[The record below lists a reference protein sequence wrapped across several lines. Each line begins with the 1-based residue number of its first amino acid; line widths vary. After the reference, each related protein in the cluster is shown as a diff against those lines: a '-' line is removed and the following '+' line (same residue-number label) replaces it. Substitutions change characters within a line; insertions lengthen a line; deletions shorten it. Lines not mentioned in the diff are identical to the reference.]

1 MDARKSYALLIVA
14 LLALPM
20 LTFAV
25 PVNASTGAPYLGA
38 IDDSNNL
45 YIGVS
50 DVSVKAGQT
59 IVDLVDDNDMSG
71 LDARFTIIFNYNGTN
86 LVDFSG
92 AQFDLYMS
100 KNGYSN
106 VTSDDILYAS
116 SFSTSMLDL
125 PYGQNVV
132 KANARLLGGNATF
145 TLGTGSFFDVY
156 QGGASITA
164 KVLTGPIPFDITPD
178 YKYVKIWD
186 GSNTLVAVSIQR
198 VIVLPFIAFVP
209 TMGPGCQLVVLSGT
223 ALLPNAVI
231 NLTYLQPVAIA
242 GQFAQVTTDENGQFT
257 YTWNI
262 ADLGNDNNTIP
273 LDMIYIQAT
282 YNATGDPVGPAI
294 TYLEIS
300 RFFTYFQ
307 GVLPSLYGYYGN
319 NTDLPVYVYV
329 HGNLIVEGAYFSP
342 CDVVTFVVDGITMG
356 SATVLPLTGTFNASM
371 LVPELSSGYH
381 TVCAINNGI
390 VYCFEIYVLPTLEVT
405 PSSGSCGTEIQ
416 FLAYGF
422 PAEENI
428 YIYWF
433 SVEYSLDFWYNIVNG
448 TTGTD
453 GKFNVTV
460 SYDIGHMYGGI
471 HPIVATDVYYGPSL
485 SGVVFPYL
493 SDVVA
498 PAYFT
503 MLPSIWIEPD
513 VIDNDCTIFNVYGCG
528 FVPFN
533 TYYVDVDNQQ
543 FNPPTIY
550 CDIVGDIQLGLV
562 SAGFRPG
569 THSVS
574 IYALPNST
582 IGNYQPVAY
591 DCFTVSTVGDPI
603 FGMLLSIDD
612 SMVTIQTGVET
623 LQLSIDELNAKL
635 VSFND
640 TLVTIQ
646 TTLGTI
652 QTNVQTIN
660 AKVDIISG
668 DLATVKTSLG
678 SVNGTVSSI
687 AGDVAT
693 VETQLGTV
701 KTTLDSVKTTT
712 DQTKS
717 FLPLDMTPVWITLIL
732 ALIAAIA
739 GVIAVISIRGKVA
752 A

>member
-1 MDARKSYALLIVA
+1 LDSRKSYAFLIVT
-14 LLALPM
+14 LLALPL

-38 IDDSNNL
+38 IDGSNNI

-50 DVSVKAGQT
+50 DISIQAGQA
-59 IVDLVDDNDMSG
+59 IVSLVDDTDMAG
-71 LDARFTIIFNYNGTN
+71 ENARFTIIFNYNGTN

-116 SFSTSMLDL
+116 SFSTPMLDL
-125 PYGQNVV
+125 PYGQTVV
-132 KANARLLGGNATF
+132 KANSRLLGGNATF
-145 TLGTGSFFDVY
+145 TLGTGTFSDVN
-156 QGGASITA
+156 QGYATITA

-178 YKYVKIWD
+178 YKFIKVWD

-198 VIVLPFIAFVP
+198 VIVLPYIAFVP
-209 TMGPGCQLVVLSGT
+209 STGPGCQLVVLSGT
-223 ALLPNAVI
+223 ALKPNAVI
-231 NLTYLQPVAIA
+231 NLSYVQPVEIA
-242 GQFAQVTTDENGQFT
+242 GLIAQVTTDENGRFT

-262 ADLGNDNNTIP
+262 ADLGNNNDT
-273 LDMIYIQAT
+273 LSMQMIYIQAV
-282 YNATGDPVGPAI
+282 YNATGDPVGPDI
-294 TYLEIS
+294 QYLEIS

-307 GVLPSLYGYYGN
+307 GIFPSGYGFWGN
-319 NTDLPVYVYV
+319 NSAPTVPVYV
-329 HGNLIVEGAYFSP
+329 HGDLIVEGAYFSP
-342 CDVVTFVVDGITMG
+342 CDVVTFVVEGITIG
-356 SATVLPLTGTFNASM
+356 SATVLPLTGIFNASM
-371 LVPELSSGYH
+371 IVPELSSGPH

-390 VYCFEIYVLPTLEVT
+390 VYCFVINVLPTLEVT
-405 PSSGSCGTEIQ
+405 PSSGSCGTEVE

-422 PAEENI
+422 PAESQI

-433 SVEYSLDFWYNIVNG
+433 NFDNSLDLWHNVVNG

-460 SYDIGHMYGGI
+460 TYDVEHMYGGI
-471 HPIVATDVYYGPSL
+471 HPIVATDFYYGPS
-485 SGVVFPYL
+485 VPDVIF
-493 SDVVA
+493 SDPSSVIA
-498 PAYFT
+498 PALFT

-528 FVPFN
+528 FVPYN
-533 TYYVDVDNQQ
+533 DYYVDIDNQE
-543 FNPPTIY
+543 FNAPTIN
-550 CDIVGDIQLGLV
+550 CDLMGNIEIGLV

-574 IYALPNST
+574 IYGLPNST
-582 IGNYQPVAY
+582 MGGYQPVAY
-591 DCFTVSTVGDPI
+591 DCFTVSTVGDPV
-603 FGMLLSIDD
+603 FGMLLSIDN
-612 SMVTIQTGVET
+612 SMVTIQNGIET
-623 LQLSIDELNAKL
+623 LQLSIDELNARL
-635 VSFND
+635 VSFNN

-646 TTLGTI
+646 STLGII
-652 QTNVQTIN
+652 QTNIQTIN
-660 AKVDIISG
+660 GKVDIISG

-678 SVNGTVSSI
+678 SVNGTVTSI

-701 KTTLDSVKTTT
+701 KTTLDAVKATT

-717 FLPLDMTPVWITLIL
+717 FLPVDMTPIWITLIL
-732 ALIAAIA
+732 ALIAAIT
-739 GVIAVISIRGKVA
+739 GIIAVVSVRGKVA